1 MNYEKIYNQIINR
14 AKNRI
19 LECYTEK
26 HHIIARCM
34 GGSDEKENLV
44 NLTAREHFICHRL
57 LVQIHPSNNKL
68 KFALWAMCNMKSKR
82 QSRYTPSSRIYE
94 SIKIEVIK
102 LISEKKKGVKL
113 SEEHKR
119 KTSETLKG
127 RKRPQEVIDKMV
139 KTRKENGGW
148 KHSDE
153 TKNKIRS
160 NNGMKRQEVRDKLKG
175 REISDETRKKLSDVS
190 VHKRACIID
199 GVWYESIREASNQ
212 LGIKWDMVSDRIKSK
227 SEKLKNWDYAE

>member
-1 MNYEKIYNQIINR
+1 MNYEKIYNQIVER
-14 AKNRI
+14 AKNRV
-19 LECYTEK
+19 LDCYTES
-26 HHIIARCM
+26 HHIIPRCM
-34 GGSDEKENLV
+34 GGGDEKENLV

-94 SIKIEVIK
+94 SIKIEVIQ
-102 LISEKKKGVKL
+102 LISDKKKGVKL

-127 RKRPQEVIDKMV
+127 RKRPQEVIDKIV

-160 NNGMKRQEVRDKLKG
+160 NNGMKRQEVRNKLKG

-212 LGIKWDMVSDRIKSK
+212 LDIKWDMVSDRIKSK
-227 SEKLKNWDYAE
+227 SEKFKNWNYAE